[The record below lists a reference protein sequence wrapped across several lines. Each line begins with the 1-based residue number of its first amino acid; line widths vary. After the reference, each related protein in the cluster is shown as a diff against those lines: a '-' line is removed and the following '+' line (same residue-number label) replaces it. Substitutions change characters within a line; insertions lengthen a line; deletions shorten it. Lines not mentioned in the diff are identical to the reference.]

1 MRPLLFLV
9 LFSSFLLSQKN
20 DIFVD
25 GVAAIVEDNI
35 VLKSDLNQMLNMMAL
50 QQKINPN
57 KDFDKYLKLKD
68 LVLSSMV
75 DQKILLEMAE
85 KDTTIEVSE
94 KEVNQALDQQ
104 VNNILLQAGGK
115 KEAEKILGQSIKSFR
130 SEFWFDMKEKID
142 SEKYQQKALSKIKVS
157 KKEVVS
163 FFEVYKDSLPFFPT
177 LAKTRHLLIKP
188 EPNKQIKNEIFNLF
202 KNIKKRIVSGEKFE
216 ILAKEFSMDPGSQK
230 KGGELGWV
238 KRGSLLKNFE
248 EKTFTIKTNT
258 ISDPIETEVG
268 FHILEVF
275 ERKGDRARVRHI
287 LIMPQITEEDKKRAF
302 DFANTLKD
310 SCLNIELFKKY
321 VKKHS
326 KDYQTAEVG
335 GSLGW
340 IDPNNYPIKEIGQA
354 INLIKIKECSPPI
367 NSSFGFHLLW
377 VEEIKEG
384 GKPTLKNHWPKI
396 ELMALNNKKMV
407 WYEKWIKEKKTD
419 FFVKVYN

>member
-1 MRPLLFLV
+1 MKNLFFFFV
-9 LFSSFLLSQKN
+9 FTFLFSQK
-20 DIFVD
+20 DVVFVD

-130 SEFWFDMKEKID
+130 SEFWFDMKEKIV
-142 SEKYQQKALSKIKVS
+142 SEKYQQKALAKIKVS
-157 KKEVVS
+157 KKDITS
-163 FFEVYKDSLPFFPT
+163 FFNVYKDSLPLFPT
-177 LAKTRHLLIKP
+177 EAKIRHLLIKP
-188 EPNKQIKNEIFNLF
+188 EPNNLVKKEIFNQL
-202 KNIKKRIVSGEKFE
+202 KIIKERIVSGEKFE

-275 ERKGDRARVRHI
+275 ERKGDRAKVRHI
-287 LIMPQITEEDKKRAF
+287 LIMPQITEDDKERAF
-302 DFANTLKD
+302 NFANTLKD
-310 SCLNIELFKKY
+310 SCLNLDLFKKY
-321 VKKHS
+321 VKKYS
-326 KDYQTAEVG
+326 KDHQTSEIG
-335 GSLGW
+335 GNLGW
-340 IDPNNYPIKEIGQA
+340 IVPNNYPIKEIGQA
-354 INLIKIKECSPPI
+354 INLINKKECSPPI

-377 VEEIKEG
+377 VEQIKQG
-384 GKPTLKNHWPKI
+384 GKPTLKDHWPKI
-396 ELMALNNKKMV
+396 ELMALNNKKMN
-407 WYEKWIKEKKTD
+407 WYEKWIKEKKND
-419 FFVKVYN
+419 FYIKIYN

>member
-130 SEFWFDMKEKID
+130 SEFWFDMKEKIV
-142 SEKYQQKALSKIKVS
+142 SEKYQQKALAKIKVS
-157 KKEVVS
+157 KKDITS
-163 FFEVYKDSLPFFPT
+163 FFNVYKDSLPLFPT
-177 LAKTRHLLIKP
+177 EAKIRHLLIKP
-188 EPNKQIKNEIFNLF
+188 EPNNLVKKEIFNQL
-202 KNIKKRIVSGEKFE
+202 KIIKERIVSGEKFE

-275 ERKGDRARVRHI
+275 ERKGDRAKVRHI
-287 LIMPQITEEDKKRAF
+287 LIMPQITEDDKERAF
-302 DFANTLKD
+302 NFANTLKD
-310 SCLNIELFKKY
+310 SCLNLDLFKKY
-321 VKKHS
+321 VKKYS
-326 KDYQTAEVG
+326 KDHQTSEIG
-335 GSLGW
+335 GNLGW
-340 IDPNNYPIKEIGQA
+340 IVPNNYPIKEIGQA
-354 INLIKIKECSPPI
+354 INLINKKECSPPI

-377 VEEIKEG
+377 VEQIKQG
-384 GKPTLKNHWPKI
+384 GKPTLKDHWPKI
-396 ELMALNNKKMV
+396 ELMALNNKKMN
-407 WYEKWIKEKKTD
+407 WYEKWIKEKKND
-419 FFVKVYN
+419 FYIKIYN

>member
-35 VLKSDLNQMLNMMAL
+35 VLKSDLNQMLNMMAI

-57 KDFDKYLKLKD
+57 KDFEKYIQLKD

-75 DQKILLEMAE
+75 DQKILLEIAE

-94 KEVNQALDQQ
+94 KEINQALDQQ
-104 VNNILLQAGGK
+104 IDNLLLQAGGK
-115 KEAEKILGQSIKSFR
+115 KEAERMLGQSIKSFR
-130 SEFWFDMKEKID
+130 SEFWFDMKEKII
-142 SEKYQQKALSKIKVS
+142 SEKYQQKALSKIKIS
-157 KKEVVS
+157 KKDVFS

-177 LAKTRHLLIKP
+177 QAKVRHLLIKP
-188 EPNKQIKNEIFNLF
+188 KPNETVKKEIFNLL
-202 KNIKKRIVSGEKFE
+202 KTIKERIVSGEKFE
-216 ILAKEFSMDPGSQK
+216 LLAEEFSMDPGSQK

-287 LIMPQITEEDKKRAF
+287 LIMPQIKEEDKKRAF

-310 SCLNIELFKKY
+310 SCLNLELFKKY
-321 VKKHS
+321 VKKYS
-326 KDYQTAEVG
+326 KDYQTSEVG
-335 GSLGW
+335 GNLGW
-340 IDPNNYPIKEIGQA
+340 ITPNNYAIKEIGQA
-354 INLIKIKECSPPI
+354 ISLIEKNKCSPPV
-367 NSSFGFHLLW
+367 NTSFGFHLLW
-377 VEEIKEG
+377 LEDIKKG
-384 GKPTLKNHWPKI
+384 GKPNLTDHWPKI
-396 ELMALNNKKMV
+396 ELMALNNKKML